1 MDDTSLLFSP
11 ARSPRRPPASRRC
24 GSTGRLGEPMSS
36 PPPFAQDRNWALV
49 AGHAILVVH
58 AISRHKALFVLTW
71 AAVVGMS
78 LAAVAALPKAYDVE
92 TTIQVSPTELISGA
106 AQRPGRSSSTSGTY
120 AYETVLSR
128 QALID
133 LIRQTDLMEK
143 WPKTRGP
150 VLTLKDAIWGRIYRQ
165 PTAAEKLDI
174 FVAILETRL
183 WVKTED
189 TTITIGIRFPD
200 PDLAL
205 RLVESAQTEFLEARQ
220 VQEIK
225 TVEDAIQILEKT
237 TSESRA
243 ALDESLTKLDEAR
256 QKHSTKTGR
265 RGSPPVASARG
276 LDLPPSRRGSQLE
289 VEVETKERDLASLV
303 EARQRR
309 IAELEGRLEE
319 LRSVYSE
326 THPSVVATRESLE
339 ALRQE
344 SPEIAALQRELAP
357 LETELQQRGLLSE
370 VPLKGLR
377 ERPSAIAAADVD
389 RFDPLEDQD
398 PEINYA
404 KAELHHAYVN
414 YNGLRDRLQAARI
427 ELDSSRAA
435 FKYRYVVIKPAQPP
449 RGPASP
455 KSLLVLIASLSAG
468 LVLAAFAPTYV
479 DLASRTFLE
488 DWQVEQSLGVR
499 LLGTLPD
506 L

>member
-1 MDDTSLLFSP
+1 
-11 ARSPRRPPASRRC
+11 
-24 GSTGRLGEPMSS
+24 MSS
-36 PPPFAQDRNWALV
+36 PPPSAQDRNWALV

-106 AQRPGRSSSTSGTY
+106 AQRPGTSSSTSGTY

-165 PTAAEKLDI
+165 PTPAEKLDI

-225 TVEDAIQILEKT
+225 TVEDAIQILEKG
-237 TSESRA
+237 SRRQVDVGRCERRKDQA
-243 ALDESLTKLDEAR
+243 RAEAGDEHQEALGA
-256 QKHSTKTGR
+256 GR
-265 RGSPPVASARG
+265 AARG
-276 LDLPPSRRGSQLE
+276 LGRLDHHVPVLESGPGAVQLDAGRLEAVPKAVVVDVGVVELSLGIVDLGVLVLEWIEPVDVGGSDRGGALP
-289 VEVETKERDLASLV
+289 ETLERDLREETTLLQLGF
-303 EARQRR
+303 QRS
-309 IAELEGRLEE
+309 EL
-319 LRSVYSE
+319 
-326 THPSVVATRESLE
+326 
-339 ALRQE
+339 
-344 SPEIAALQRELAP
+344 P
-357 LETELQQRGLLSE
+357 L
-370 VPLKGLR
+370 
-377 ERPSAIAAADVD
+377 
-389 RFDPLEDQD
+389 
-398 PEINYA
+398 
-404 KAELHHAYVN
+404 
-414 YNGLRDRLQAARI
+414 
-427 ELDSSRAA
+427 
-435 FKYRYVVIKPAQPP
+435 
-449 RGPASP
+449 
-455 KSLLVLIASLSAG
+455 
-468 LVLAAFAPTYV
+468 
-479 DLASRTFLE
+479 
-488 DWQVEQSLGVR
+488 
-499 LLGTLPD
+499 
-506 L
+506 